1 MSGTLDEENRIVDTH
16 ESVGDWE
23 KNDVLSESTK
33 EQQGLETA
41 IFSEKYKTERG
52 MLKVEVSLEPMESEK
67 SSEEAKKKSR
77 RS

>member
-1 MSGTLDEENRIVDTH
+1 MSGTLDEEKVSVDSH

-41 IFSEKYKTERG
+41 IFS
-52 MLKVEVSLEPMESEK
+52 
-67 SSEEAKKKSR
+67 
-77 RS
+77 